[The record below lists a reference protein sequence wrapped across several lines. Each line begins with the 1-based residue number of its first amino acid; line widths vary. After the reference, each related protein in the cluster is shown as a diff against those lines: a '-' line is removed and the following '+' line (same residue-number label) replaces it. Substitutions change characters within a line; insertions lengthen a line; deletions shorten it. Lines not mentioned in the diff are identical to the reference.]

1 MLASMV
7 NVPKLKVMDINVE
20 IALNKILGIAGHT
33 IIKYR
38 FSKFL
43 SLDNLLRLFFIP
55 PLCYRTPLSEE
66 RIILFL
72 CLKYIIRNTLST
84 ALKIDTSKWG
94 ALEKVVNKV

>member
-1 MLASMV
+1 MV

-33 IIKYR
+33 IIKNR

-55 PLCYRTPLSEE
+55 PPLCYRTPLSVE
-66 RIILFL
+66 RTIPFL
-72 CLKYIIRNTLST
+72 CLK
-84 ALKIDTSKWG
+84 
-94 ALEKVVNKV
+94 